1 MTKKTILAWANLGT
15 GSFHHTNKRQKKLM
29 KILLTGGAG
38 YIGSILSRILLE
50 KGHDITILDRLY
62 FGTDPIKD
70 IAERITLIKDDIR
83 WFNPET
89 LKGKDAVIDLASL
102 SNDPSGELDPQKTL
116 EINYKG
122 RVRVANL
129 SKKYGVSRYI
139 LASSCSVYGFQ
150 GGILTEESTL
160 NPLTT
165 YAKANANAEKEVLP
179 LANKNFSVTVLRQA
193 TVYGLSHR
201 MRFDL
206 AINGMILGFYK
217 TGQIPIMR
225 DGKQW
230 RPFVHVKDTSN
241 AFTKILE
248 TDVELVNGQIFNVG
262 SNDQNLQIFILAQ
275 LVAESINLPFKY
287 EWYGDPD
294 TRSYRVSFDKI
305 KQKLNYKTNYTP
317 REGAK
322 EVFDALKTGIL
333 KADDPRTIT
342 VKWYKSLIESHS
354 LVKSVEMH
362 GAIL

>member
-1 MTKKTILAWANLGT
+1 
-15 GSFHHTNKRQKKLM
+15 M
-29 KILLTGGAG
+29 KILVTGGAG

-50 KGHDITILDRLY
+50 RGHDITLLDRLY
-62 FGTDPIKD
+62 FGTKPIED
-70 IAERITLIKDDIR
+70 IIEKIALIKGDIR
-83 WFNPET
+83 WFDPNL
-89 LKGKDAVIDLASL
+89 LKSIDAVLDLASL

-129 SKKYGVSRYI
+129 SKKFGVSKYV

-150 GGILTEESTL
+150 EGSLTEESGL

-165 YAKANANAEKEVLP
+165 YAKASANAEKEVLP
-179 LANKNFSVTVLRQA
+179 LADRDFSVTVLRQA
-193 TVYGLSHR
+193 TVYGYSHR

-206 AINGMILGFYK
+206 AINGMVLGFNK
-217 TGQIPIMR
+217 NGQIPIMR

-241 AFTKILE
+241 AFATVLE
-248 TDVELVNGQIFNVG
+248 SEPELVNGQIFNVG
-262 SNDQNLQIFILAQ
+262 SNAQNVQIFDLAE

-294 TRSYRVSFDKI
+294 KRSYKVSFDKI
-305 KQKLNYKTNYTP
+305 KKTLNYKTDYTP
-317 REGAK
+317 RKGAK
-322 EVFDALKTGIL
+322 EVFDALKAGTLNG
-333 KADDPRTIT
+333 DDPKTIT
-342 VKWYKSLIESHS
+342 VKWYKTLLESQS

-362 GAIL
+362 GTIL